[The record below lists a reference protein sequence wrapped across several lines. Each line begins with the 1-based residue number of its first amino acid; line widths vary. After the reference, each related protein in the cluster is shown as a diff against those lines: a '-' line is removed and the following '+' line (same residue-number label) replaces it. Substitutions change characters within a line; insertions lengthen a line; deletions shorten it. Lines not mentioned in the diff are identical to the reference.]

1 MFLLQHFNRL
11 VSRQALGTTSSSIH
25 NICAANFSTSNP
37 AMGIILLSRL
47 RVVDNS
53 TLGAAAAHKP
63 PRCIMVYNK
72 QRIGKVGDKI
82 LVAIRGQKK
91 KALIVGIKQV
101 GARMTPRFDTN
112 NIVLLE
118 DSGNPTGTRIKVPIP
133 SHLRSR
139 KDLSKVFAI
148 ATTFV

>member
-1 MFLLQHFNRL
+1 MSVLQCVHKL
-11 VSRQALGTTSSSIH
+11 VSKLPHINPT
-25 NICAANFSTSNP
+25 NLCASHFSTSNP
-37 AMGIILLSRL
+37 VSSIILLSRL

-53 TLGAAAAHKP
+53 ALGASAVHKP

-72 QRIGKVGDKI
+72 QRIGTTGDKI
-82 LVAIRGQKK
+82 LVAIKGQKK
-91 KALIVGIKQV
+91 KALIVGVKQV
-101 GARMTPRFDTN
+101 GPRMTPRFDSN

-118 DSGNPTGTRIKVPIP
+118 ESGNPTGTRIKVPIP

>member
-1 MFLLQHFNRL
+1 
-11 VSRQALGTTSSSIH
+11 
-25 NICAANFSTSNP
+25 
-37 AMGIILLSRL
+37 MGIILLSRL

-53 TLGAAAAHKP
+53 ALGAAAAHKP

-72 QRIGKVGDKI
+72 QRIGKVGDRI

-101 GARMTPRFDTN
+101 GPRMTPRFDTN
-112 NIVLLE
+112 NIILLE
-118 DSGNPTGTRIKVPIP
+118 DNGNPTGTRIKVPIP